1 MFDHIVTSIV
11 SYYLKYFLGEFVDIS
26 STNKRNNGDE
36 NLSLQEQISVAVSKG
51 VVTLK
56 DLVLKDKI
64 VDLLGLPFKMRH
76 GFVGSIEIIIPY
88 SKLGFE
94 PVVVVINQVHILLEP
109 KYEWDPAA
117 EENRHQTIKST
128 KLVAAEL
135 FAKNRLDHQDDMY
148 TNIKQYLKESFITK
162 IIDNIQITI
171 RGTPPLTHAYTFSF
185 TCSLILTRCT
195 HKVRRLC
202 FMSIQLRLLLWDYT
216 RIIINTIQ
224 RSIKRFQQYHQ
235 HAN

>member
-1 MFDHIVTSIV
+1 MFDHIVTNIV
-11 SYYLKYFLGEFVDIS
+11 AYYLKYFLGEFVDIS
-26 STNKRNNGDE
+26 SSSKRNNADE

-51 VVTLK
+51 VVTFK

-64 VDLLGLPFKMRH
+64 VDVLGLPFKMRH

-88 SKLGFE
+88 SKLGTE

-109 KYEWDPAA
+109 KYEWDSAA
-117 EENRHQTIKST
+117 EENRNQTIKST

-171 RGTPPLTHAYTFSF
+171 RGILSFTDTFSSTF
-185 TCSLILTRCT
+185 THLLPLNRCA
-195 HKVRRLC
+195 H
-202 FMSIQLRLLLWDYT
+202 
-216 RIIINTIQ
+216 
-224 RSIKRFQQYHQ
+224 
-235 HAN
+235 

>member
-11 SYYLKYFLGEFVDIS
+11 AYYLKYFLGEFVDIS

-64 VDLLGLPFKMRH
+64 VDVLGLPFKMRH

-88 SKLGFE
+88 SKLGTE

-117 EENRHQTIKST
+117 EENRNQTIKNT

-135 FAKNRLDHQDDMY
+135 FAKNRLDQQDDMY

-162 IIDNIQITI
+162 IIDNIQITV
-171 RGTPPLTHAYTFSF
+171 RGFNIFTHFINHP
-185 TCSLILTRCT
+185 LILTLLRRRCACQI
-195 HKVRRLC
+195 RRLC
-202 FMSIQLRLLLWDYT
+202 IVSIQFRFLLWYHS

-224 RSIKRFQQYHQ
+224 RPIQRFQQHHQ
-235 HAN
+235 HT